1 MIVTETPRL
10 LLRYFTWNDLDDMAA
25 IRADP
30 VVMTF
35 RGGSRTYEDT
45 KQLFNW
51 MFENY
56 EKHGFELWAI
66 IHKADNKLIG
76 NCGLIPQEVDG
87 QRETE
92 MGYILAKEY
101 WGRGL
106 ATEAACICRD
116 YGFEQLGSSRL
127 ISLIDSGNIASVKV
141 AIKVGLSYEK
151 DTTIREKTVCVY
163 AIHKHEIS

>member
-10 LLRYFTWNDLDDMAA
+10 LLRHFTWNDLDDMAA

-66 IHKADNKLIG
+66 PA
-76 NCGLIPQEVDG
+76 EV
-87 QRETE
+87 
-92 MGYILAKEY
+92 
-101 WGRGL
+101 
-106 ATEAACICRD
+106 
-116 YGFEQLGSSRL
+116 S
-127 ISLIDSGNIASVKV
+127 
-141 AIKVGLSYEK
+141 
-151 DTTIREKTVCVY
+151 
-163 AIHKHEIS
+163 